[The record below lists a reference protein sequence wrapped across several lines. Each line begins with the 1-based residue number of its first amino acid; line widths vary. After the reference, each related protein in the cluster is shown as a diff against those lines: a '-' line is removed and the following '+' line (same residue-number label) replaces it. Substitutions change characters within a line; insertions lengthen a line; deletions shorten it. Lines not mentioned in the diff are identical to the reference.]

1 MYLRTIH
8 EFLLIKLYAISFIVI
23 IEKERERERNSER
36 EIVKVKN
43 RV

>member
-23 IEKERERERNSER
+23 IEKERERNSER